1 MRFSV
6 DAKSRNVH
14 VVTMDGDSAAWE
26 QWFLLTGDRHI
37 DSAESDHKLQLKH
50 LREAESRGA
59 GVIDVGDVLDA
70 MQGRDDRRRTKGV
83 GRPDSANAANYLDR
97 IVANAADMLSPYAQR
112 FVVIGRGNHEQSI
125 LKHAET
131 DLTERLCERMTH
143 IAGHRVHA
151 GGYGGWVRFVVRWS
165 SKGALGLNLKYFHGA
180 GGGGMM
186 SHGTLATRR
195 MASFIPDADV
205 VVCGHTH
212 DSWLVTLARERLGA
226 TGRVYLDEQHHVR
239 VPSYKEEYQDGYD
252 GWHVERGAPPKPLGA
267 WWMRLYWADQSRRIG
282 VDFTR
287 AA

>member
-6 DAKSRNVH
+6 EPKSRNVH
-14 VVTMDGDSAAWE
+14 VVTMDSDSTAWE

-37 DSAESDHKLQLKH
+37 DSAESDHKLQIKH
-50 LREAESRGA
+50 LKEAETRGA

-83 GRPDSANAANYLDR
+83 GRADSANAVNYLDR
-97 IVANAADMLSPYAQR
+97 IVADAADMLSPFARQ

-165 SKGALGLNLKYFHGA
+165 AKGMLGLNLKYFHGS

-205 VVCGHTH
+205 VVTGHTH

-226 TGRVYLDEQHHVR
+226 TGRVYLDEQHHVKT
-239 VPSYKEEYQDGYD
+239 PSYKEEYQDGYD
-252 GWHVERGAPPKPLGA
+252 GLHVERGAPPKPLGA
-267 WWMRLYWADQSRRIG
+267 WWMRLYWAEPSRRLG
-282 VDFTR
+282 VDFQR